1 MPLMCMYLVKAGR
14 PADGTQE
21 NTVAAAVM
29 RTS

>member
-1 MPLMCMYLVKAGR
+1 MCMYLVKAGR
-14 PADGTQE
+14 PAADGTQE